1 MSKEKEKS
9 REGTEGNRKFE
20 RQIGLRQAI
29 LMESSFILHCCCS
42 VAQSCPALYDP
53 MECNTPG
60 FPVLHHLL
68 ELTQIHVHQV
78 GDASNGLIFCCPL
91 LLLPSIFPNIRVFFN
106 EWTLHIRWPEYCSF
120 SLSTSPSSEYTGL
133 ISFRMDWLDLL
144 AVYGTLKS
152 LLQHHSSKASILWHS
167 AFVMVQHSHPCM
179 TTGNP
184 IALTTWTFVDKV
196 MSLLCNTLSR
206 FVIAF
211 LPRSKHLLILRPHS
225 SSALILEPKK

>member
-120 SLSTSPSSEYTGL
+120 SLSTSPSSE
-133 ISFRMDWLDLL
+133 
-144 AVYGTLKS
+144 
-152 LLQHHSSKASILWHS
+152 
-167 AFVMVQHSHPCM
+167 
-179 TTGNP
+179 
-184 IALTTWTFVDKV
+184 
-196 MSLLCNTLSR
+196 
-206 FVIAF
+206 
-211 LPRSKHLLILRPHS
+211 
-225 SSALILEPKK
+225 